1 MNGDVTTDIR
11 TRSQHSGQQRV
22 EQRRL
27 IGRIVRR
34 TVGRRRLGLLVCC
47 LLAATLA
54 ACAPRSEP
62 RRADVQQLSENLSF
76 YPRQTG
82 AQWQYLPSGEPLNSP
97 RLIRRVEGP
106 LVIGGERLIAWRLVG
121 RGIERR
127 SYKAYQNDGVFIHRE
142 DGPGYIL
149 TYDPPLQ
156 ELPAPAALRVGQS
169 WQGSTQATLRYTET
183 SSRDPVVTFE
193 VHYRYDVV
201 DRRVVSV
208 EAGRFEVFVINLEGE
223 QRDDD
228 GTVRQR
234 LQQQSWFTP
243 YVGEVLTADEFTL
256 VATNFQTEAAQVR

>member
-1 MNGDVTTDIR
+1 MNGDVTTDTR
-11 TRSQHSGQQRV
+11 THQPRFGQKRL
-22 EQRRL
+22 EPRRL
-27 IGRIVRR
+27 RQRH
-34 TVGRRRLGLLVCC
+34 LGLLVCC
-47 LLAATLA
+47 LLAVLLA

-82 AQWQYLPSGEPLNSP
+82 AQWQYLPSGEPLDSP
-97 RLIRRVEGP
+97 RLVRRVEGP
-106 LVIGGERLIAWRLVG
+106 LVIGGERLVAWRLVG

-127 SYKAYQNDGVFIHRE
+127 SYKAYRDDGVFVHRE

-156 ELPAPAALRVGQS
+156 ELPAAGALRVGQS
-169 WQGSTQATLRYTET
+169 WQGSTRATLRYTET
-183 SSRDPVVTFE
+183 SVRDPIVNFE
-193 VHYRYDVV
+193 VQYRYDVV

-228 GTVRQR
+228 GAVRQR

-256 VATNFQTEAAQVR
+256 VATNFQTEPAQVR